1 MRTRQNPVRVG
12 GVGPALSQRL
22 IVELEP
28 GEPIS
33 GWVEGE
39 GVPRRRFDGLLELIA
54 LLESARA
61 LTDPPAAAEQAG

>member
-1 MRTRQNPVRVG
+1 MRVNDVRVEHMD
-12 GVGPALSQRL
+12 ALSRKL

-33 GWVEGE
+33 GWVVGDSP
-39 GVPRRRFDGLLELIA
+39 PRRRFDGLLELIA

-61 LTDPPAAAEQAG
+61 TGGDPPAAEQAR